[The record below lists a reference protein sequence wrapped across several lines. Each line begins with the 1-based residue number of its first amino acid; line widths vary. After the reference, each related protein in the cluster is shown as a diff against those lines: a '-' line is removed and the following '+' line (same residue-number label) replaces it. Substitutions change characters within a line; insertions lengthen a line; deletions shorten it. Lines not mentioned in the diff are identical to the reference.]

1 MTTLYDVP
9 AEELISKLAAELKE
23 NHDKIKPLPWVP
35 FVKTGVFKE
44 RAPTNPEWWYV
55 RCASLLR
62 KVAQNSSIGV
72 SHLRGIYGGRH
83 RRGSK
88 PNEVKKGSGSII
100 RHTLQQLEEDELVET
115 VKGKGRRVTSKGQS
129 LIDRLAHEIKM
140 KIQKEVPELVKY

>member
-9 AEELISKLAAELKE
+9 AGELISKLADDLKE
-23 NHDKIKPLPWVP
+23 NHQKIVPLPWAQ
-35 FVKTGVFKE
+35 FVKTGVYKE
-44 RAPTNPEWWYV
+44 RAPTNPDWWYV

-62 KVAQNSSIGV
+62 KVAQNSYIGV

-88 PNEVKKGSGSII
+88 PNHVKKGSGSII
-100 RHTLQQLEEDELVET
+100 RHTLQQLEEDGLIET
-115 VKGKGRRVTSKGQS
+115 IKGRGRRVTPKGQS

-140 KIQKEVPELVKY
+140 KIQKDVPELVKY